1 MRRIVGCLG
10 VLPILLLVVVTPTL
24 AARPSTGFTGSWE
37 AIDPSDG
44 SNLDAVIFGA
54 STTQIL
60 FTDDNATSACAD
72 ASTPV
77 FTSLLVGKVDGD
89 SMHSRMTIAK
99 CGTQPLGF
107 VRGLEIDWTLDDGG
121 NSDPADDVLTNSFG
135 EEYTRSS

>member
-1 MRRIVGCLG
+1 MRRIVGSLG
-10 VLPILLLVVVTPTL
+10 VLPILLLVLVAPAL
-24 AARPSTGFTGSWE
+24 AARPSTAFTGSWE
-37 AIDPSDG
+37 ATDPGDG

-60 FTDDNATSACAD
+60 FTDDNATQACAG

-89 SMHSRMTIAK
+89 FMHTTMKAAK
-99 CGTQPLGF
+99 CGTTPLPF
-107 VRGLEIDWTLDDGG
+107 LHGLEIFWSLDDGG
-121 NSDPADDVLTNSFG
+121 NGDPADDVLYNSFG